1 MFLNEKQ
8 RKDILANVRKRVL
21 TNHFNVAGIDYQ
33 EWATHFD
40 KKSSS
45 LISSDQEGFEAGIQE
60 SLKALRSSHTG
71 FYHERPSRLFPQHTI
86 NATLGKWHQDG
97 RQTWFFLDVFEGGP
111 AHKAGIRPG
120 QLLVEVDAIAYAP
133 PEMPPFRTG
142 KTHKLTV
149 CGPDRSERREL
160 SISVPQVKGKKDVP
174 PILPPKAIS
183 GSMPAPG
190 VGLLR
195 ITWFPGAMG
204 LGFSKSL
211 DSAISGFGNSSG
223 LIIDLRGNIGG
234 GLGFA
239 RLASYLCP
247 DNRPIGYSLT
257 PKRLRQGYQREE
269 LEHVVYP
276 SSRVG
281 FATTLGRFALRDKSI
296 FLLTQG
302 LGSQLFH
309 GRTIIL
315 VNEWTNSAAEMLTS
329 FAAEEKLATII
340 GTKTAGNVLGAVNA
354 KVGHGYWLRLPVFG
368 WYSPDAKCIE
378 GSGIN
383 PDIAIEQDPV
393 DLSTGVD
400 RQLEAALDVLSP
412 SSASLNSAAA
422 VGSAS
427 RLPV

>member
-1 MFLNEKQ
+1 MKVLTEKQ
-8 RKDILANVRKRVL
+8 RKDIVANVRKRIL
-21 TNHFNVAGIDYQ
+21 NNHFNVAGINYD

-40 KKSSS
+40 DGLNS
-45 LISSDQEGFEAGIQE
+45 LISGDVEAFEAGIQKE
-60 SLKALRSSHTG
+60 LKALRTSHTG

-86 NATLGKWHQDG
+86 NATLGKWHRGD

-111 AHKAGIRPG
+111 AHNAGIRPG
-120 QLLVEVDAIAYAP
+120 QLLLEVDAIAYAP
-133 PEMPPFRTG
+133 PEIPPFRTG
-142 KTHKLTV
+142 MTHKLTISS
-149 CGPDRSERREL
+149 PDGSERREL
-160 SISVPQVKGKKDVP
+160 SISVPLVKGKKDVP

-183 GSMPAPG
+183 SSMPAPG

-211 DSAISGFGNSSG
+211 DSAISGFGDANG

-247 DNRPIGYSLT
+247 DKRPIGYSLT
-257 PKRLRQGYQREE
+257 PKRLRHGYQRED

-302 LGSQLFH
+302 LGSQPFH
-309 GRTIIL
+309 GKTIIL
-315 VNEWTNSAAEMLTS
+315 VNEWTNSAAEMVTS
-329 FAAEEKLATII
+329 FAVQEKLATVI
-340 GTKTAGNVLGAVNA
+340 GTKTPGNVLGAVNS
-354 KVGHGYWLRLPVFG
+354 KVGNGYWLRLPVFG
-368 WYSPDAKCIE
+368 WYSLDGKCVE
-378 GSGIN
+378 GSGIH
-383 PDIAIEQDPV
+383 PDVPIEQDPV
-393 DLSTGVD
+393 DLSAGVD
-400 RQLEAALDVLSP
+400 RQLEAALDILSTSP
-412 SSASLNSAAA
+412 TSLSAAA
-422 VGSAS
+422 V
-427 RLPV
+427 